1 MCKVLNRK
9 DGVPKGAVSIGR
21 PSKFGNPFIIGV
33 HGDRNEVC
41 DKFDTYWEQHPE
53 LQQAAKEELKGKDLV
68 CFCKPL
74 RCHGDIIIKTA
85 NE

>member
-41 DKFDTYWEQHPE
+41 DKFDTLDKTHLINIPC
-53 LQQAAKEELKGKDLV
+53 LIIAGKTDRLTPLKYQL
-68 CFCKPL
+68 F
-74 RCHGDIIIKTA
+74 
-85 NE
+85 